1 MHTARLCAGAAQR
14 WAVLRVVG
22 LLCPPPQRLLDLVCR
37 AGSDSAQLCFLRMP
51 EESDFFRG
59 KREMMISLTVLRR
72 LLSVPTFPEGHE
84 LSESWVTKRVAQAAS
99 AMTRAAGFLCCPCSR
114 GRPTA
119 AGQGCV
125 LR

>member
-1 MHTARLCAGAAQR
+1 
-14 WAVLRVVG
+14 
-22 LLCPPPQRLLDLVCR
+22 
-37 AGSDSAQLCFLRMP
+37 MP

-84 LSESWVTKRVAQAAS
+84 LSESWVTKRVAQAVS
-99 AMTRAAGFLCCPCSR
+99 AMTRAAGFLCCAWSR